1 MCSRGTFQH
10 RRVITEV
17 KTFSSAFGGGEQV
30 FGDLSHALSKAFIL
44 CVLQSKSVF
53 ITFKDILVHF
63 EGVR

>member
-44 CVLQSKSVF
+44 CVL
-53 ITFKDILVHF
+53 
-63 EGVR
+63 